1 MGTEIPDTPSNN
13 TSTTSINST
22 LDPNVVQRDHRN
34 RGLSVG
40 SSRSTTSKPRLH
52 PSLSSSSLSTVSTVS
67 KKASDSNLAQRQTEF
82 EKNFTKR
89 MDLEPLASFKDPASP
104 SESLTLPDD
113 YMTILATQAADLQSS
128 ILIHG
133 RLCLTRYH
141 LCFRSNIIGIIT
153 MKVHALS
160 DVTSIRKGTTAKWIQ
175 NAIYVRV
182 LEVDDE
188 GNQEEQHYGYGSL
201 WNRDSLYDALMDCWK
216 VRAPERY
223 AEFSNKE
230 AMENGEVESDESED
244 EEDQEVDSS
253 GPQLRR
259 TTGSGEEYKELALN
273 VKIPLELEQTYNL
286 LYHND
291 PFTTDFYVNEK
302 KLTDLK
308 ISDWVEDEETGER
321 SRTLT
326 YVMHMNNTL
335 GPKSSNCNGS
345 ETIVIADPETSY
357 EIVSE
362 TQTPDIP
369 SGKCFIIRTRTCL
382 THDILHHKQ
391 ATRIHCTTQVDW
403 SSSSIL
409 KGTITPAVI
418 KGQKEHHQQLIR
430 AITEWVKARPDEF
443 TGVEAE
449 HVEVKHEAEIEQ
461 STEEVKEKIGKTIME
476 HAEEIPD
483 NPVMLIITVMFVIVL
498 LLYIKG

>member
-1 MGTEIPDTPSNN
+1 MSSRIEEDSNTN
-13 TSTTSINST
+13 ASTTSVNTNLSP
-22 LDPNVVQRDHRN
+22 DAAQKQPGRS
-34 RGLSVG
+34 RGPSVG
-40 SSRSTTSKPRLH
+40 SIASTTSKP
-52 PSLSSSSLSTVSTVS
+52 SLRSAISSSSISTISTVS

-82 EKNFTKR
+82 EKKFTKR
-89 MDLEPLASFKDPASP
+89 MDLEPLLSFQDPSSP
-104 SESLTLPDD
+104 SDPLTLPDD

-160 DVTSIRKGTTAKWIQ
+160 DVVSIRKGTTAKWIQ
-175 NAIYVRV
+175 NAVYVRV
-182 LEVDDE
+182 MEVDDE
-188 GNQEEQHYGYGSL
+188 GNQVEQHYGYGSL

-216 VRAPERY
+216 ERAPERY
-223 AEFSNKE
+223 EEFKKTE
-230 AMENGEVESDESED
+230 ATENGEEVE
-244 EEDQEVDSS
+244 EEEEEVIENQENTADQ
-253 GPQLRR
+253 LKR
-259 TTGSGEEYKELALN
+259 TTGSGEQYKELALN
-273 VKIPLELEQTYNL
+273 VKIPLQLEQAYNL
-286 LYHND
+286 LYHNES
-291 PFTTDFYVNEK
+291 FTTNFYTNEK

-308 ISDWVEDEETGER
+308 ISEWEEDAETGER
-321 SRTLT
+321 SRTLN

-403 SSSSIL
+403 SSSSLL

-418 KGQKEHHQQLIR
+418 KGQKEHHQQLVQ
-430 AITEWVKARPDEF
+430 AITEWVKGHPDDF
-443 TGVEAE
+443 GVSRE
-449 HVEVKHEAEIEQ
+449 HVEIKHETEIEHT
-461 STEEVKEKIGKTIME
+461 TEEVKEKIGKTIIE
-476 HAEEIPD
+476 HAGEIPD
-483 NPVMLIITVMFVIVL
+483 NPVMLVITVLFVVLL

>member
-1 MGTEIPDTPSNN
+1 MGSEIPDTPSNN

-22 LDPNVVQRDHRN
+22 LDPNVVQKKDHRN

-67 KKASDSNLAQRQTEF
+67 KNASDSNLAQRQNEF

-89 MDLEPLASFKDPASP
+89 MDLEPLTSFKDPAST

-223 AEFSNKE
+223 AEFSKKE

-291 PFTTDFYVNEK
+291 PFTTNFYVNEK

-345 ETIVIADPETSY
+345 ETIVIADPETS
-357 EIVSE
+357 
-362 TQTPDIP
+362 
-369 SGKCFIIRTRTCL
+369 FIIRTRTCL

-430 AITEWVKARPDEF
+430 AITEWVKAHPDEF

-449 HVEVKHEAEIEQ
+449 QVEVRHEAEIEQ

-476 HAEEIPD
+476 HAGEIPD
-483 NPVMLIITVMFVIVL
+483 NPVMVVITVMFVIVL
-498 LLYIKG
+498 LLYIRG